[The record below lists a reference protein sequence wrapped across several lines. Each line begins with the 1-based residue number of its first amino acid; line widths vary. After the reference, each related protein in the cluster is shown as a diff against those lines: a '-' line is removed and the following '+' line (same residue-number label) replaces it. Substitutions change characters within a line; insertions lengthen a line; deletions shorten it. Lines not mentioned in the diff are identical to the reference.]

1 MRTVR
6 TSIEFERRFSEYISA
21 NGAIVVSAQWLRSNP
36 KDTDLVTHELM
47 HVVQSYPGGQPGWL
61 VEGIADY
68 VRWRYGRDNNAANWA
83 LPNYSS
89 NQRYTDSY
97 RVTGRFLAWLERK
110 VNGNIVNQMDTAL
123 RQNRYQNGAI
133 WNQLAGKSVDQLWDE
148 YSRNPAL

>member
-1 MRTVR
+1 
-6 TSIEFERRFSEYISA
+6 
-21 NGAIVVSAQWLRSNP
+21 
-36 KDTDLVTHELM
+36 M

-68 VRWRYGRDNNAANWA
+68 VRWRYGRDNNGANWA

-110 VNGNIVNQMDTAL
+110 VNGNIVNRMDTAL

>member
-1 MRTVR
+1 M
-6 TSIEFERRFSEYISA
+6 IIAA
-21 NGAIVVSAQWLRSNP
+21 NGAIVVSAQWLRNNP

-68 VRWRYGRDNNAANWA
+68 VRWRYGRDNNGANWA

-110 VNGNIVNQMDTAL
+110 VNGNIVNQLDLAL

-133 WNQLAGKSVDQLWDE
+133 WNQLTGKSVDQLWDE
-148 YSRNPAL
+148 YARSPAF